1 MKVNS
6 NNIFNDLATLS
17 ESGISILD
25 AATRVA
31 LSHPELEQWP
41 EVITKISKGHSLAR
55 ALTDTELINGF
66 EQQVIEVAENAG
78 RLPQGLRTIALS
90 YDKRRKR
97 VSRLKSKLYLPVAMV
112 FIAIIV
118 TAIVTLTRNPD
129 ASIIGVIIVLM
140 IKVILTLFFTKWLL
154 GLFRKDGAWILKVAG
169 NFKNTTF
176 YRQLYEQIIFG
187 ALLWNLQSGIEFN
200 QAFAKVSRL
209 LKSKGNKAQL
219 MKVSRLCG
227 SGTSMSESVV
237 QADLP
242 ITTDL
247 KQVLATADASG
258 RWEDAIDIYLKHQ
271 QIMLDI
277 KIEDIFDWA
286 PRTFYSVVV
295 LIAISVIL

>member
-1 MKVNS
+1 MTSSS
-6 NNIFNDLATLS
+6 NNIFNDVATLS
-17 ESGISILD
+17 EAGIPTLD

-41 EVITKISKGHSLAR
+41 KVITKISKGHSLAS
-55 ALTDTELINGF
+55 ALTDTNLTNDF

-78 RLPQGLRTIALS
+78 RLPQGLRRIALS
-90 YDKRRKR
+90 YDKRRQR

-118 TAIVTLTRNPD
+118 TAIVTLTRNPE
-129 ASIIGVIIVLM
+129 ASIMGVIIVLM
-140 IKVILTLFFTKWLL
+140 IKIILVLLFAKWLL
-154 GLFRKDGAWILKVAG
+154 GLFRKDGAWILKVADH
-169 NFKNTTF
+169 FKNTTL
-176 YRQLYEQIIFG
+176 YRHLYEQIVFG

-242 ITTDL
+242 ITADF
-247 KQVLATADASG
+247 KQVLITSEASG
-258 RWEDAIDIYLKHQ
+258 RWEDAIDNYLEHQ

-277 KIEDIFDWA
+277 QIESIFEWA
-286 PRTFYSVVV
+286 PRIYYSVVV
-295 LIAISVIL
+295 MIAISVIL